1 MKKTTHLGALLA
13 LLLAAF
19 TFSGAYGQQATMVGF
34 FRPGDRQVSE
44 AYLMDFV
51 DIRPQ
56 FPGGEAALLQYIN
69 KERVYPREAYEAG
82 VSGRVLVGFVIDVD
96 GSVSNVS
103 VQRASDPR
111 LECEACRIVSVMPRW
126 EAGRVGTRKVPVF
139 YVLAI
144 PFRL

>member
-1 MKKTTHLGALLA
+1 MKKTNHLRALLA
-13 LLLAAF
+13 IVCLTFTLCGAF
-19 TFSGAYGQQATMVGF
+19 GQQATVVGF

-69 KERVYPREAYEAG
+69 KERVYPREAYEAR

-96 GSVSNVS
+96 GSVSNVR

-126 EAGRVGTRKVPVF
+126 EAGMIGSRKVPVY